1 MSLPATRRNK
11 KIIVLKYGHN
21 NFRGNFMFVFVI
33 KNIRLKKSLTI
44 YQLSKMT
51 NIARTYL
58 VELENNK
65 KFNPSLKTMYKIAN
79 ALEVKVDDLFY
90 SELDIND
97 LKEEMYRRIDEYGL
111 DSKEVLEVSQVIDL
125 LINIKMKK
133 D

>member
-1 MSLPATRRNK
+1 MD
-11 KIIVLKYGHN
+11 III
-21 NFRGNFMFVFVI
+21 FRGNFMFVFVI

-44 YQLSKMT
+44 YQLSKMA

-90 SELDIND
+90 SELDIDN
-97 LKEEMYRRIDEYGL
+97 LKEEMYRRIDVYGI

-125 LINIKMKK
+125 LINIKMNK